1 VSAVTKDWLE
11 SRPRGTVITVSDT
24 SGHRFELVAEGR
36 TFRDFILH
44 TGTPSFRLQGRRAR
58 FGGTRLFW
66 AADVL
71 ARWTADGLCTIEV
84 ATSHRSDS

>member
-1 VSAVTKDWLE
+1 MSAVTADWLE
-11 SRPRGTVITVSDT
+11 SRPRGTVITVTDT

-44 TGTPSFRLQGRRAR
+44 GGTPSYRLQGRRAR
-58 FGGTRLFW
+58 FGGARMFW

-71 ARWTADGLCTIEV
+71 TRWAADGLCTIEV
-84 ATSHRSDS
+84 AATDRSHS